1 MLYALIAITLIS
13 AATSFA
19 PNLPQ
24 TPQSHKYTTR
34 RQHKRRIS
42 TPISPLLAG
51 RARTDSTNNDAND
64 DMVEISLS
72 EDNLLSFLNDHDDG
86 GEPDVEDLLAF
97 ETAIDVDALSE
108 LSDNIASANLLRAIS
123 SETLPVDMVVGD
135 KSLPGDLG
143 FDPFGFSKL
152 DPFVVLHK
160 NRLQL
165 IDGTRQ
171 VKKR

>member
-1 MLYALIAITLIS
+1 MIS
-13 AATSFA
+13 IIISLAFMSPASSFV
-19 PNLPQ
+19 PP
-24 TPQSHKYTTR
+24 TVPHYHSKKHTTR
-34 RQHKRRIS
+34 CSRRLCQKPEIG
-42 TPISPLLAG
+42 PLSAG
-51 RARTDSTNNDAND
+51 RLDTDISGEDSEG
-64 DMVEISLS
+64 MVEISLS
-72 EDNLLSFLNDHDDG
+72 ENNLLSFLSDHDDG

-97 ETAIDVDALSE
+97 ETALDVDALEEFSG
-108 LSDNIASANLLRAIS
+108 DVASANLFRAIS

-143 FDPFGFSKL
+143 FDPLGFSKL

-165 IDGTRQ
+165 IDGERQ